1 MSLPVLP
8 FTLTAL
14 TSITQNALMLYFSM
28 NYGTLQS
35 NGSVSCDGTN
45 CVLGNT
51 WGTLIMT
58 FVIIALVLNALFF
71 FYMIR
76 KISNGSL
83 KGKIS
88 LYSLLVQ
95 GLMLA
100 IATNSYNLFI
110 DQNFGSQRD
119 TGNFGATCNATSCT
133 ALNGSS
139 GNAIWGLNIA
149 SAVVTGVGLLQYWGN
164 N

>member
-14 TSITQNALMLYFSM
+14 TSITQNALMLYMSM
-28 NYGTLQS
+28 NYGTLAT
-35 NGSVSCDGTN
+35 NGGISCDGAN

-51 WGTLIMT
+51 WGTLILT

-71 FYMIR
+71 FYMLR
-76 KISNGSL
+76 KVSNGSL
-83 KGKIS
+83 KGKTA
-88 LYSLLVQ
+88 LYSLLIQ

-110 DQNFGSQRD
+110 DRNFGSQRD
-119 TGNFGATCNATSCT
+119 AGNFGATCTALSCT
-133 ALNGSS
+133 TLNGSS

-149 SAVVTGVGLLQYWGN
+149 SAVITGVGLLQYWGS
-164 N
+164 

>member
-14 TSITQNALMLYFSM
+14 TSITQNALMLYMSM
-28 NYGTLQS
+28 NYGTLEA
-35 NGSVSCDGTN
+35 NGGITCAGAN
-45 CVLGNT
+45 CVPGNT
-51 WGTLIMT
+51 WGTLILA

-71 FYMIR
+71 FYMLR
-76 KISNGSL
+76 KISNGTL
-83 KGKIS
+83 KGKIA

-110 DQNFGSQRD
+110 DRNFGSQRD
-119 TGNFGATCNATSCT
+119 QGNFGASCT
-133 ALNGSS
+133 ALSCTSLTGGA

-149 SAVVTGVGLLQYWGN
+149 SAVVTGIGLLQYWGS
-164 N
+164 